1 MPTALGIVITSHRT
15 GEGMEFFSGYPQR
28 LLMKRTTATATA
40 TPCRTLCRC
49 LSGALGHPLTSSDLP
64 ASAAQWEKV
73 LRLSGDHLVTPQL
86 RWALRE
92 QDLFSTL
99 PTDVAEYLEAVYTL
113 NLDKNT
119 RCEEQL
125 AKFIQAL
132 NSLGVRPLLLKGA
145 AVIVG
150 GLYPT
155 PGERMITDID
165 VLIPSEHLPEIL
177 DRLAAEGYRLA
188 NGNGKPENIEEPKH
202 LSHHHYPPIYHPDW
216 PVTIE
221 LHLHPVPLHY
231 GRLLGADEMFREAT
245 PLKWHGG
252 ECLLPAPVHFIV
264 HNFIHGFLHDTK
276 YAMKNVS
283 LRQLFEFALASR
295 TYGNLLDWNAIRQ
308 CCKMLGYEIALRQYL
323 TLVGVCFGS
332 PFTPSVTADWVER
345 VRIEPYL
352 IRMNLQ
358 NRAVLRMVN
367 ISCLV
372 ISRLFVLVRDP
383 GKIKRLL
390 DKDSY
395 LKLRDRVF
403 PPG

>member
-1 MPTALGIVITSHRT
+1 
-15 GEGMEFFSGYPQR
+15 
-28 LLMKRTTATATA
+28 MKRTTE

-49 LSGALGHPLTSSDLP
+49 LTGALGHPLTSSDLP
-64 ASAAQWEKV
+64 ASPAQWAKV

-92 QDLFSTL
+92 RDLFSTL
-99 PTDVAEYLEAVYTL
+99 PPDVAEYLEAIYTL
-113 NLDKNT
+113 NLDKNA

-125 AKFIQAL
+125 AQFIRAL
-132 NSLGVRPLLLKGA
+132 NSVEVRPLLLKGA

-155 PGERMITDID
+155 PGERIITDID
-165 VLIPSEHLPEIL
+165 VLVPSKRLPEIL
-177 DRLAAEGYRLA
+177 ERLNVEGYRLA
-188 NGNGKPENIEEPKH
+188 NGNGNSGKMEQHPKN
-202 LSHHHYPPIYHPDW
+202 LTHHHYPAIYHPEW

-231 GRLLGADEMFREAT
+231 CRLLASDEMFREAK
-245 PLKWHGG
+245 PLRWHGG
-252 ECLLPAPVHFIV
+252 ECLLPAPVHLIV
-264 HNFIHGFLHDTK
+264 HNFIHAFLHDTK

-283 LRQLFEFALASR
+283 LRQSFEFALASR

-308 CCKMLGYEIALRQYL
+308 RCQMLGYETALRQYL
-323 TLVGVCFGS
+323 TLVRVCFGS
-332 PFTPSVTADWVER
+332 PLAPSVTADWVER

-352 IRMNLQ
+352 IRMNLE
-358 NRAVLRMVN
+358 NRAVLRMV
-367 ISCLV
+367 SFLCLV
-372 ISRLFVLVRDP
+372 ISRLFVLIRDP
-383 GKIKRLL
+383 GKVKRLL

-403 PPG
+403 PPD